1 MGTSYEIRYC
11 LPVTRVRF
19 TATRS
24 CSRDALQ
31 DPDVTKVEISTS
43 AAELIVGADTRDPI
57 LTAKIETG
65 WVRNTSVSLTLT
77 DDQRLNTV
85 SDDSEGQIG
94 AVATGVAGAMVFAA
108 GALAPFAGAP
118 AAVAS
123 RAAGLAAGARYF
135 DLLGAELSVE
145 PGGRR
150 KRRAPV
156 DPQAAY
162 ADKCPIENDQRLHY
176 QELAARLRKQA
187 LTLAEE
193 AAGSHE
199 PSDLLYRL
207 DMLGRLQAEVDT
219 NLQRLADHFKAWRS
233 ASLMT
238 WTEDMVAELEFDAL
252 PASHEGELVAEELDG
267 EPKRIWETFGL
278 MVARLPEEQPT
289 HAPGWPGDVKG
300 IRSNGIW
307 EREPYRVGWRLWK
320 KDPKA
325 GLACIRT
332 GVSQV
337 VDAHSAC
344 RFLEFRKSIWAKRT
358 MKATFGSGGALSGF
372 DVQATSSAAAA
383 AQTAGGLPSTAA
395 AALKDAG
402 SVSDDIAALRDRSL
416 KQEVARAQ
424 ALLALKQAEMT
435 TSGLAATAADYAQ
448 LQRLQQQVEI
458 AKARATLGSS
468 GS

>member
-24 CSRDALQ
+24 CSHDALQ
-31 DPDVTKVEISTS
+31 DPDVTKVEISSS
-43 AAELIVGADTRDPI
+43 AAELMVGADAREPI

-77 DDQRLNTV
+77 DDQRLNSV
-85 SDDSEGQIG
+85 SDDSEGKMG
-94 AVATGVAGAMVFAA
+94 SVATGVAGAMVFAA
-108 GALAPFAGAP
+108 GALVPFAGG
-118 AAVAS
+118 AAALAS
-123 RAAGLAAGARYF
+123 RVGLVTGARYF
-135 DLLGAELSVE
+135 DLLGAEVSIE
-145 PGGRR
+145 PVGRR

-156 DPQAAY
+156 DPQAVY
-162 ADKCPIENDQRLHY
+162 ADQCPVENEQRLHY
-176 QELAARLRKQA
+176 RELAARLRKQA

-193 AAGSHE
+193 AVGARE
-199 PSDLLYRL
+199 PYEL
-207 DMLGRLQAEVDT
+207 LGRLRVIRDLQAEVDA
-219 NLQRLADHFKAWRS
+219 NLQRLADHFKTWRS
-233 ASLMT
+233 ASLTT

-252 PASHEGELVAEELDG
+252 PASDEGELAAEKLDG

-278 MVARLPEEQPT
+278 MVARLPGQPPA
-289 HAPGWPGDVKG
+289 HAPSLPGDIKG

-358 MKATFGSGGALSGF
+358 MKATFGAGGALSSF

-383 AQTAGGLPSTAA
+383 AQTAGSLPSTAT

-402 SVSDDIAALRDRSL
+402 SLSDEIAALRNKPL
-416 KQEVARAQ
+416 NQEVARAQ

-435 TSGLAATAADYAQ
+435 TSGLAATAADYAE

-458 AKARATLGSS
+458 AKARATLGSN